1 MEVKNIKDVEI
12 EEIFCKDGL
21 YSKYSIDKNDIEQL
35 EKVFK
40 IIVEKMKFDFYC
52 INCNQERLFES
63 VEDIGTKQEVEGFI
77 KKLVDEHNEHY
88 ELGFCNEP
96 LSASDFVDDKKE
108 YLECLILIGDNDY
121 SIRFY
126 CSYCERNTIIFHFRI
141 NGEHLIKVG
150 QFPSL
155 ADLTREDTKK
165 YKDILN
171 RDDYS
176 DLNRA
181 IGLNSHG
188 VGAGSLIYLRRIFEN
203 LVKKAY
209 EESVQEDK
217 WDKEKDFYRITMEE
231 KIKNLEGY
239 LPKFVLEHH
248 YIYGIL
254 SKGIHELSE
263 EECRDYFDI
272 LRESIFIILDE
283 EIKRVEEK
291 KRIDTASK
299 SLSKIKS
306 MLGEKK

>member
-1 MEVKNIKDVEI
+1 MNEKSLKSINIED
-12 EEIFCKDGL
+12 IFCKDGL
-21 YSKYSIDKNDIEQL
+21 YIEYKYDRSDAEEINKIYDIETDQM
-35 EKVFK
+35 K
-40 IIVEKMKFDFYC
+40 IDFHC
-52 INCNQERLFES
+52 LKCNQERIFKS
-63 VEDIGTKQEVEGFI
+63 DDEGRQITFGS
-77 KKLVDEHNEHY
+77 KWSFSKR
-88 ELGFCNEP
+88 
-96 LSASDFVDDKKE
+96 FV
-108 YLECLILIGDNDY
+108 CL
-121 SIRFY
+121 
-126 CSYCERNTIIFHFRI
+126 YCEEEYIEFYFRI
-141 NGEHLIKVG
+141 EDDYLMKVG

-165 YKDILN
+165 YKNILN

-181 IGLNSHG
+181 IGLHSHG
-188 VGAGSLIYLRRIFEN
+188 VGAGSLIYLRRVFEN

-209 EESVQEDK
+209 DESVEEDK
-217 WDKEKDFYRITMEE
+217 WNKGLNFYRIPMED

-239 LPKFVLEHH
+239 LPKFVLENH

-263 EECRDYFDI
+263 QECRDYFDI